1 MRWRASWTKWRQ
13 PSADGLAGLFETRRN
28 GRLHLHCAKQDCAKQ
43 ASVWPEAPW
52 RSAYGMRN
60 ALAHGYY
67 DPTAITHD
75 YCGIDLLR
83 VWTTVQNDLPG
94 FAVQVR
100 AMLLELDDIPPPDC
114 PNPAA

>member
-1 MRWRASWTKWRQ
+1 MQNRTVQ
-13 PSADGLAGLFETRRN
+13 NRRPC
-28 GRLHLHCAKQDCAKQ
+28 GPKRRG
-43 ASVWPEAPW
+43 APL
-52 RSAYGMRN
+52 YGTRN